1 LLKKIQELAI
11 ARGIS
16 GYTDRHGEERRL
28 DECYDDFTFQGR
40 FTEDN
45 PEDLLQEMLELST
58 NLNGIGWEELKAK
71 GFERFT
77 GVGTGVVHIGTSG
90 DIEPDET
97 IVSNS
102 WHVQKKVP
110 WPTLTRRLQ
119 FYIDHPFHQE
129 LGEVLPVHKDNPP
142 IGGDYPLQM
151 TSGHNRWSIHA
162 AWRDH
167 KQLLQLQR
175 GEPVI
180 FVSSGDAGKRG
191 IRDGDRVRVHNDL
204 GAFEIQAVV
213 SPALK
218 PGQVVVYHAWEP
230 FQFKNGDSYQALTPS
245 PLNPIQL
252 AGGYFHLQPMVMM
265 QQPGCSDRGTRVDV
279 EKIA

>member
-1 LLKKIQELAI
+1 
-11 ARGIS
+11 
-16 GYTDRHGEERRL
+16 
-28 DECYDDFTFQGR
+28 
-40 FTEDN
+40 
-45 PEDLLQEMLELST
+45 MLELST
-58 NLNGIGWEELKAK
+58 NLNGIGWDELKEK
-71 GFERFT
+71 GFERFSE
-77 GVGTGVVHIGTSG
+77 VGMGAVYVGNST

-97 IVSNS
+97 IVGNS

-129 LGEVLPVHKDNPP
+129 LGEVLPVHKDNPR

-151 TSGHNRWSIHA
+151 TGGHNRWSIHA

-167 KQLLQLQR
+167 KPLLRLQR

-180 FVSSGDAGKRG
+180 FTNASDAESRG
-191 IRDGDRVRVHNDL
+191 IRDGDRVRVYNDL
-204 GAFEIQAVV
+204 GEFEIQTAV

-218 PGQVVVYHAWEP
+218 PGQVVIYHAWEP
-230 FQFKNGDSYQALTPS
+230 FMFKGHHSYQSLTPS

-252 AGGYFHLQPMVMM
+252 AGGYFHLQPMVLM
-265 QQPGCSDRGTRVDV
+265 QSPGCSDRGTRVDV
-279 EKIA
+279 EKARF